1 MVSENEDQVKK
12 HRRSF
17 DHHLTYKVLGLLLF
31 GLLIVVT
38 IKLCV
43 VTISSGHCG
52 VLWQRF
58 FNGTR
63 VDRFYDE
70 GLHVIF
76 PWDRMII
83 YDIRAQTIREKLTVL
98 SSNGLPIEIEIA
110 AYFKIDREN
119 LPNLHKNIGPNYAGI
134 VIAPMTKAIIRNIT
148 GQLTPE
154 EIFSNQKEFNS
165 RLNIQA
171 YIEYT
176 RNYLKLLNIYLM
188 RISLPETISKA
199 IEQKLVQKE
208 KITEKMYAIAA
219 EKNEAIRKEEEAKG
233 IKTYNKTVASS
244 ISPNILTWHGIDATR
259 KISESPNAK
268 TIIIGG
274 GKEGLPVILN
284 EGK

>member
-1 MVSENEDQVKK
+1 MVSENETQVKK
-12 HRRSF
+12 RRRSGDYF
-17 DHHLTYKVLGLLLF
+17 IYKVLGLLLF
-31 GLLIVVT
+31 GLLLVVT
-38 IKLCV
+38 IKYCIV
-43 VTISSGHCG
+43 SIYSGHCG

-70 GLHVIF
+70 GVHVIF

-83 YDIRAQTIREKLTVL
+83 YDIRAQTVKEKLTVL

-119 LPNLHKNIGPNYAGI
+119 LPNLHKKIGPNYANI
-134 VIAPMTKAIIRNIT
+134 VVSPMTKAIIRSIT

-165 RLNIQA
+165 RLNMQA

-176 RNYLKLLNIYLM
+176 RNYLELLNIYLM

-208 KITEKMYAIAA
+208 KITEKMYAIDV
-219 EKNEAIRKEEEAKG
+219 EKNEAIRKELEANG

-244 ISPNILTWHGIDATR
+244 ISPDILTWHGIDATR
-259 KISESPNAK
+259 KISESPNTK
-268 TIIIGG
+268 TIIIGS